1 MAQKLL
7 QYYEFVKKEA
17 GFEGQMRLALK
28 TTISSVKAATEPDS
42 PENIAKFRAAAK
54 EVTGKEPPTF

>member
-17 GFEGQMRLALK
+17 GFDGQMRLAMR
-28 TTISSVKAATEPDS
+28 TMIASTKASAEPDS
-42 PENIAKFRAAAK
+42 PENIAKFRAAIK
-54 EVTGKEPPTF
+54 ELTGKEAPVL